1 MTGRGMGGASTG
13 GPRGDAVPAGL
24 AGSQSD
30 NHGGATESG
39 IDVVLVTGLS
49 GAGRGTA
56 AKVLEDLGWYV
67 ADNLPPQLITR
78 MVDFG
83 LAAGSRITQLAVV
96 MDVRSRG
103 FTGDLDWVRNDLA
116 TRDIAPRVLFMEAS
130 DDMLVRRYEQNR
142 RSHPLQG
149 EQTLA
154 EGIAAERD
162 MLAPVR
168 ATADLII
175 DTSTLSV
182 RELRESIERAFG
194 GEAVAHTSVT
204 MESFGF
210 KYGLPMDADMVM
222 DVRFL
227 PNPHWV
233 DELRPYT
240 GQHPAVRDYVLGRT
254 GAAEF
259 LKTYHRLLSLVV
271 DGYRREG
278 KRYMTVAI
286 GCTGGKHRSVAIAEA
301 LATLLEPDTQL
312 SVRVLHRDL
321 GRE

>member
-1 MTGRGMGGASTG
+1 MTDHSTG
-13 GPRGDAVPAGL
+13 EEMHTGHTGED
-24 AGSQSD
+24 
-30 NHGGATESG
+30 SG

-67 ADNLPPQLITR
+67 ADNLPPELIAR

-83 LAAGSRITQLAVV
+83 LTAGSRITQLAVV

-103 FTGDLDWVRNDLA
+103 FTGDLDWVRNELV
-116 TRDIAPRVLFMEAS
+116 TRGIHPRVLFMEAS
-130 DDMLVRRYEQNR
+130 DDILVRRYESNR

-149 EQTLA
+149 NQTLA
-154 EGIAAERD
+154 EGIAAERA

-168 ATADLII
+168 ASADLVI

-182 RELRESIERAFG
+182 HGLRESIERAFAG
-194 GEAVAHTSVT
+194 QTVAQTSVT
-204 MESFGF
+204 VESFGF
-210 KYGLPMDADMVM
+210 KYGLPMDSDMVM

-233 DELRPYT
+233 DELRPHS
-240 GQHPAVRDYVLGRT
+240 GQHPAVRDYVLGQP

-259 LKTYHRLLSLVV
+259 LQTYHQLLRLVV
-271 DGYRREG
+271 DGYSREG

-286 GCTGGKHRSVAIAEA
+286 GCTGGKHRSVAMAEA
-301 LATLLEPDTQL
+301 LAGLLENHEHLT
-312 SVRVLHRDL
+312 VRVLHRDL

>member
-1 MTGRGMGGASTG
+1 MTEQNTSDELHDGGIAE
-13 GPRGDAVPAGL
+13 GD
-24 AGSQSD
+24 
-30 NHGGATESG
+30 G

-67 ADNLPPQLITR
+67 ADNLPPELIAR
-78 MVDFG
+78 MVELG
-83 LAAGSRITQLAVV
+83 LAAGSRIKRLALV

-103 FTGDLDWVRNDLA
+103 FTGDLDWVRSDLA
-116 TRDIAPRVLFMEAS
+116 TRNITPRVLFLEAS

-149 EQTLA
+149 NQTLA
-154 EGIAAERD
+154 EGIAAERA

-168 ATADLII
+168 AAADLVI
-175 DTSTLSV
+175 DTSKLSV
-182 RELRESIERAFG
+182 HDLRASVERAFG
-194 GEAVAHTSVT
+194 TEAVAHTSVT
-204 MESFGF
+204 VESFGY
-210 KYGLPMDADMVM
+210 KYGLPMDADTVM

-233 DELRPYT
+233 DELRRHT
-240 GQHPAVRDYVLGRT
+240 GQHPGVRDYVLGQP
-254 GAAEF
+254 GAMEF
-259 LKTYHRLLSLVV
+259 LDTYHRLLEVV
-271 DGYRREG
+271 IDGYRREG

-301 LATLLEPDTQL
+301 LAARLESGEQVTA
-312 SVRVLHRDL
+312 RVLHRDM

>member
-1 MTGRGMGGASTG
+1 MTEQQGMRQELRGGAGSV
-13 GPRGDAVPAGL
+13 GDE
-24 AGSQSD
+24 SD
-30 NHGGATESG
+30 EESG

-67 ADNLPPQLITR
+67 ADNLPPELIAR
-78 MVDFG
+78 MVELG

-103 FTGDLDWVRNDLA
+103 FTGDLDWVRTELA
-116 TRDIAPRVLFMEAS
+116 TRNITPRVLFLEAS
-130 DDMLVRRYEQNR
+130 DDILVRRYEQNR

-149 EQTLA
+149 NQTLA
-154 EGIAAERD
+154 EGIAAERA

-168 ATADLII
+168 AVADLVI
-175 DTSTLSV
+175 DTSGLSV
-182 RELRESIERAFG
+182 PALRESIERAFG
-194 GEAVAHTSVT
+194 GEAVADTSVT
-204 MESFGF
+204 VESFGY
-210 KYGLPMDADMVM
+210 KYGLPMDADTVM

-233 DELRPYT
+233 DNLRPHT
-240 GQHPAVRDYVLGRT
+240 GQHPEVRDYVLGQP
-254 GAAEF
+254 GAIEF
-259 LKTYHRLLSLVV
+259 LDSYHQLLDVV
-271 DGYRREG
+271 IDGYRREG

-286 GCTGGKHRSVAIAEA
+286 GCTGGKHRSVAMAEA
-301 LATLLEPDTQL
+301 LAARLQDGATLT
-312 SVRVLHRDL
+312 VRVLHRDL

>member
-1 MTGRGMGGASTG
+1 MTLHPPSETANA
-13 GPRGDAVPAGL
+13 D
-24 AGSQSD
+24 
-30 NHGGATESG
+30 

-49 GAGRGTA
+49 GAGRGTT

-67 ADNLPPQLITR
+67 ADNLPPELITR
-78 MVDFG
+78 MVDLG

-103 FTGDLDWVRNDLA
+103 FTGDLESVRADLA
-116 TRDIAPRVLFMEAS
+116 TRGISPRVLFLEAS
-130 DDMLVRRYEQNR
+130 DESLVRRYEQNR

-149 EQTLA
+149 GQTLA
-154 EGIAAERD
+154 EGIAAERA
-162 MLAPVR
+162 LLSPIR
-168 ATADLII
+168 ASADLVI
-175 DTSTLSV
+175 DTSSLPV
-182 RELRESIERAFG
+182 PGLRAAIERAFST
-194 GEAVAHTSVT
+194 ESVALLSVT
-204 MESFGF
+204 VESFGF
-210 KYGLPMDADMVM
+210 KYGLPMDADMVV

-233 DELRPYT
+233 DELRPHT
-240 GQHPAVRDYVLGRT
+240 GQHPSVSLYVLSQP
-254 GAAEF
+254 GADEF
-259 LKTYHRLLSLVV
+259 LDTYHRLLNLVI

-278 KRYMTVAI
+278 KRYMTIAV

-301 LATLLEPDTQL
+301 LAASLAPDEDL

>member
-1 MTGRGMGGASTG
+1 MTGQGMHEELRDGAGG
-13 GPRGDAVPAGL
+13 D
-24 AGSQSD
+24 
-30 NHGGATESG
+30 GATDPD

-116 TRDIAPRVLFMEAS
+116 TRDITPRVLFMEAS

-154 EGIAAERD
+154 EGIVAERD

-194 GEAVAHTSVT
+194 GETVANTSVT
-204 MESFGF
+204 VESFGF
-210 KYGLPMDADMVM
+210 KYGLPMDADSVM

-233 DELRPYT
+233 DELRPHT
-240 GQHPAVRDYVLGRT
+240 GQLPAVRDYVLGQP

-259 LKTYHRLLSLVV
+259 LDTYHQLLNVV
-271 DGYRREG
+271 IEGYRREG

-286 GCTGGKHRSVAIAEA
+286 GCTGGKHRSVAMAEA
-301 LATLLEPDTQL
+301 LAARREGGASL

>member
-1 MTGRGMGGASTG
+1 MTDHTTG
-13 GPRGDAVPAGL
+13 DDVHTQQTVGEP
-24 AGSQSD
+24 
-30 NHGGATESG
+30 ESG

-67 ADNLPPQLITR
+67 ADNLPPELIAR
-78 MVDFG
+78 MVDLG

-96 MDVRSRG
+96 MDVRSKG
-103 FTGDLDWVRNDLA
+103 FTGDLDWVRNELA
-116 TRDIAPRVLFMEAS
+116 TRDIHPRVLFMEAS
-130 DDMLVRRYEQNR
+130 DDILVRRYENNR

-149 EQTLA
+149 NQTLA
-154 EGIAAERD
+154 EGIAAERT

-168 ATADLII
+168 ASADLVI

-182 RELRESIERAFG
+182 RALRESIERAFG
-194 GEAVAHTSVT
+194 GETVAQTSVT
-204 MESFGF
+204 VESFGF

-233 DELRPYT
+233 DELRPQT
-240 GQHPAVRDYVLGRT
+240 GQHPAVRDYVLSQP
-254 GAAEF
+254 GATEF
-259 LKTYHRLLSLVV
+259 LQTYPQLLKLVV
-271 DGYRREG
+271 DGYSREG

-286 GCTGGKHRSVAIAEA
+286 GCTGGKHRSVAMAEA
-301 LATLLEPDTQL
+301 LAGLLGGNEHLT
-312 SVRVLHRDL
+312 VRVLHRDL

>member
-1 MTGRGMGGASTG
+1 MTGQGMDGVDQAGPASQ
-13 GPRGDAVPAGL
+13 AE
-24 AGSQSD
+24 

-116 TRDIAPRVLFMEAS
+116 TRDITPRVVFMEAS

-168 ATADLII
+168 ANADLII

-194 GEAVAHTSVT
+194 GETVASTSVT
-204 MESFGF
+204 VESFGF

-227 PNPHWV
+227 PNPHWI
-233 DELRPYT
+233 DELRPHT
-240 GQHPAVRDYVLGRT
+240 GQHPAVRDYVLGQT

-259 LKTYHRLLSLVV
+259 LETYHRLLTLVV

-301 LATLLEPDTQL
+301 LARLLEPNNQL

>member
-1 MTGRGMGGASTG
+1 MRTGQTG
-13 GPRGDAVPAGL
+13 E
-24 AGSQSD
+24 
-30 NHGGATESG
+30 ESG

-67 ADNLPPQLITR
+67 ADNLPPELIAQ

-103 FTGDLDWVRNDLA
+103 FTGDLDSVRTELA
-116 TRDIAPRVLFMEAS
+116 TRDIHPRVLFMEAS
-130 DDMLVRRYEQNR
+130 DDILVRRYENNR

-149 EQTLA
+149 NQTLA
-154 EGIAAERD
+154 EGIVAERA

-168 ATADLII
+168 ASADLVI

-182 RELRESIERAFG
+182 RALRESIERAFG
-194 GEAVAHTSVT
+194 GEAVAEISVT
-204 MESFGF
+204 VESFGF

-233 DELRPYT
+233 DELRPHT
-240 GQHPAVRDYVLGRT
+240 GQHASVRDYVLGQP
-254 GAAEF
+254 GATEF
-259 LKTYHRLLSLVV
+259 LQTYHQLLGLVV
-271 DGYRREG
+271 GGYSREG

-286 GCTGGKHRSVAIAEA
+286 GCTGGKHRSVAMAEA
-301 LATLLEPDTQL
+301 LAGQLENNEHL